1 MYPERDLADQI
12 NLIDY
17 PSCVVPVTFADQ
29 DIDKKDTSYKPISDL
44 DKLVWDK
51 CIHFAYE
58 GLIVD
63 DPDVY
68 HRGPV
73 AVQVVG
79 RRLREEQILEISET
93 VSNAIHKS

>member
-1 MYPERDLADQI
+1 MSPERDLADQI

-17 PSCVVPVTFADQ
+17 PSCVVPVTFAD
-29 DIDKKDTSYKPISDL
+29 KDMDQ
-44 DKLVWDK
+44 LVWDK
-51 CIHFAYE
+51 CAQFAYW
-58 GLIVD
+58 GLTVD
-63 DPDVY
+63 DPEVY